1 MTRWQKFGWAL
12 GYTLLTALMALEFV
26 TTNTLFTMLG
36 ASSFYLCFFI
46 GAFTEITWL
55 GDVMVGVWLLVA
67 AGLVIAPLCA
77 AFRRYWP
84 LYVLMGIDTFGRVLA
99 IVNNILEGNDTMLG
113 TIVLGLL
120 LSIATLAAAVCALRL
135 PEPGR
140 TEKSAATP
148 CKSAAG
154 DV

>member
-67 AGLVIAPLCA
+67 VGLLIAPLCA

-99 IVNNILEGNDTMLG
+99 IVNNFLEGNDVLRGAMMLG
-113 TIVLGLL
+113 VVL
-120 LSIATLAAAVCALRL
+120 SVATLAAAVCALRL

>member
-1 MTRWQKFGWAL
+1 MTRWQKFGWTL

-26 TTNTLFTMLG
+26 TTNTLLSMLG
-36 ASSFYLCFFI
+36 ASSFYLCVFI
-46 GAFTEITWL
+46 SAFTEITWL
-55 GDVMVGVWLLVA
+55 GDMMMSVWLLVA
-67 AGLVIAPLCA
+67 AGLVIAPVCA

-84 LYVLMGIDTFGRVLA
+84 LYVLMGIDSLGRVLV

-120 LSIATLAAAVCALRL
+120 LSIATLVAAVCALRQ

-140 TEKSAATP
+140 QEKSSATP

>member
-1 MTRWQKFGWAL
+1 MTRWQKFGWVLA
-12 GYTLLTALMALEFV
+12 YTLVTALMALEFV
-26 TTNTLFTMLG
+26 TSNTLFTVLG

-46 GAFTEITWL
+46 GAFTEVTWL
-55 GDVMVGVWLLVA
+55 GDLMTAVWLLVA
-67 AGLVIAPLCA
+67 AGLVIAPVCA

-84 LYVLMGIDTFGRVLA
+84 LYVLMGLDSLGRVLA
-99 IVNNILEGNDTMLG
+99 IVNNLLEGNEVLRGAM
-113 TIVLGLL
+113 VLGLL
-120 LSIATLAAAVCALRL
+120 LSIVTLAAAVCALRQ

-140 TEKSAATP
+140 KEKSAATP